1 MDLSTLTFADI
12 FALSGF
18 LGAWLGYSILVD
30 HGPLSSRTLSAQ
42 MDRQRHEWVLM
53 MQARDVRIADIN
65 ILSGLQHGTAFF
77 ASASMLAIGA
87 CLAVVGSSDTI
98 SAAIQNIIVDSG
110 GGAGPD
116 LFEAKVIGLA
126 VIFVYAFFKFGW
138 SYRLINYASILCG
151 ALPLPSQSDA
161 ATTAL
166 AVDQTSQFLQLGGS
180 NFNRGQRAFSFGIA
194 YLCWLGGPWFLLAA
208 SAAVLLILVHRQF
221 WSKPAR
227 AFRDSRVT
235 EGT

>member
-1 MDLSTLTFADI
+1 
-12 FALSGF
+12 
-18 LGAWLGYSILVD
+18 
-30 HGPLSSRTLSAQ
+30 
-42 MDRQRHEWVLM
+42 
-53 MQARDVRIADIN
+53 MQARDLRIADIN

-87 CLAVVGSSDTI
+87 CLAVVGTSESI
-98 SAAIQNIIVDSG
+98 AAAIQNIVANND
-110 GGAGPD
+110 GGAGPG

-151 ALPLPSQSDA
+151 ALPLPTQSGDA
-161 ATTAL
+161 NTAL
-166 AVDQTSQFLQLGGS
+166 AIERTSRFLQLGGS

-194 YLCWLGGPWFLLAA
+194 YLCWLAGPWFLLAA
-208 SAAVLLILVHRQF
+208 SAAVLLVLVHRQF

-227 AFRDSRVT
+227 AFRGSRVNDDK
-235 EGT
+235 